1 MIYPRLTFYL
11 RQNRDFIL
19 SGAPLA
25 KINGETKTVCH
36 VGTYTQ
42 REEIMSTTYN
52 KDAETVAKLDTL
64 TPQAESRLM
73 EFTKSELFGKTFRE
87 GMDMVEETA
96 AYLDG
101 TGRHDSKKLARNDAL
116 TYASQSMRLTTRLM
130 QVASWLLVQRA
141 LKEGEMSLAEARQD
155 KYRLVPEI
163 PAEDGLSFSDLAKD
177 AYALPARLLDLL
189 ARSEQ
194 LYERIARLDRSLY
207 GSIAAQKGN
216 TVADQISRLEA
227 AFGKVAMR

>member
-1 MIYPRLTFYL
+1 
-11 RQNRDFIL
+11 
-19 SGAPLA
+19 
-25 KINGETKTVCH
+25 
-36 VGTYTQ
+36 
-42 REEIMSTTYN
+42 MSATHNT
-52 KDAETVAKLDTL
+52 DAATVALLDTL
-64 TPQAESRLM
+64 TPQAEARLM
-73 EFTKSELFGKTFRE
+73 EFTKSELFTKTFRE

-101 TGRHDSKKLARNDAL
+101 PGRQDSKKLGRNDAL

-141 LKEGEMSLAEARQD
+141 LKEGEMSSSEARQD
-155 KYRLVPEI
+155 KYRLVAEVKS
-163 PAEDGLSFSDLAKD
+163 EDGLSFSDIAKD

-189 ARSEQ
+189 ARSES
-194 LYERIARLDRSLY
+194 LYERIMRLDRSLY

-227 AFGKVAMR
+227 AFGRASNA